1 LGRPILK
8 ILIVEDNEP
17 FRRFIGSALQQRSDF
32 RIVGEVSDGLEAIQ
46 KSRQL
51 QPDLILLDIGLPN
64 LNGIEVAKGARSVAP
79 HARLLFVSQESS
91 SDVVREVLRLGAQGY
106 VHKPHAHEDL
116 LPAIDA
122 VLEGKRFVSRSLAFG
137 EGSDAHRHEVVFC
150 SSDGVL
156 LDAMASFITAALHAG
171 DAVIS
176 VVTASHRNGLLQRLN
191 SRGLDV
197 AAAMQLGTFV
207 LWDVHDALATFMVN
221 DWPDTA
227 RLSAGF
233 NDLIKRAAE
242 GADGERRRVAT
253 CGEVAPALWA
263 AGKIEAAI
271 EAERLWDEMTRS
283 HGVNT
288 LCVYRSSPN
297 QGSDP
302 SFHRLCA
309 EHTTVCSQ

>member
-8 ILIVEDNEP
+8 FLIVEDYEP

-46 KSRQL
+46 EARQL

-64 LNGIEVAKGARSVAP
+64 LNGIEVAKGAHSVAP
-79 HARLLFVSQESS
+79 HAKLLFVSQESS
-91 SDVVREVLRLGAQGY
+91 SDVVRKVLGLGALGY
-106 VHKPHAHEDL
+106 VHKPHAHKDL

-122 VLEGKRFVSRSLAFG
+122 VLEGKRFVSRSLAFS

-156 LDAMASFITAALHAG
+156 LDALASFITAALHAG
-171 DAVIS
+171 EAIIA
-176 VVTASHRNGLLQRLN
+176 VVTEAHRDGLLQRLN
-191 SRGLDV
+191 SQGLDV
-197 AAAMQLGTFV
+197 AAAMRLGTFV

-221 DWPDTA
+221 DWPDAA
-227 RLSAGF
+227 RLSAGLD
-233 NDLIKRAAE
+233 DLIKRAAV

-271 EAERLWDEMTRS
+271 HAERLWHELTR
-283 HGVNT
+283 GYRR
-288 LCVYRSSPN
+288 YRSSPN
-297 QGSDP
+297 LGSDP

-309 EHTTVCSQ
+309 EHTTACSR